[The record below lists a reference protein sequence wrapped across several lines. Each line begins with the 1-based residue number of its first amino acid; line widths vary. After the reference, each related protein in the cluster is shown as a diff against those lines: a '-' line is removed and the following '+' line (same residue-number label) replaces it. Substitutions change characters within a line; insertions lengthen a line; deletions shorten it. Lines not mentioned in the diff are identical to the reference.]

1 MTKDLYATVA
11 ETAALLREG
20 QKYRRE
26 RLRAADMITV
36 TEAALL
42 LNGDASMIATWIS
55 GGRCIGLAGSD
66 GTLRVPRWQF
76 EPPVW
81 LATQPICRALGT
93 QDSWRML
100 GFLETPTP
108 ALEGLTPRL
117 ALERGT
123 AIERVL
129 AAAIDNAH

>member
-11 ETAALLREG
+11 ETEALLREG
-20 QKYRRE
+20 QKYRRA
-26 RLRAADMITV
+26 RLRAADMISV
-36 TEAALL
+36 SEAASL
-42 LNGDASMIATWIS
+42 LNVDGSMIASWIS
-55 GGRCIGLAGSD
+55 GGRCIRIAGPD

-81 LATQPICRALGT
+81 LAIQLIGRALGT
-93 QDSWRML
+93 QEPWLILD
-100 GFLETPTP
+100 FLETPAP
-108 ALEGLTPRL
+108 ALEGLTPRV

-129 AAAIDNAH
+129 AAAIDDAH